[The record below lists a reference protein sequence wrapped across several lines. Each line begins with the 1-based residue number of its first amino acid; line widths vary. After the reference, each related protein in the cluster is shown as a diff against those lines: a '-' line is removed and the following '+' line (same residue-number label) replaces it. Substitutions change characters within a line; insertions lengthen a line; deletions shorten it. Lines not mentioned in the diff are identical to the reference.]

1 MNYKIFMFLITPA
14 NLWIHLMG
22 IICGIGV
29 VMDSYQEDEFGNH
42 HKIDD

>member
-14 NLWIHLMG
+14 NLWISLMG

-29 VMDSYQEDEFGNH
+29 RTDSFEQDEFGNY
-42 HKIDD
+42 HKMDD